1 MIRATKVIRLMI
13 QVTRVSRVTKVSRV
27 SRVTRVSRVSGSYRV
42 SKFSLS
48 PVHHISVWVAVMLGE
63 EKR

>member
-13 QVTRVSRVTKVSRV
+13 QVTKVTGVIQVSRLSRVT
-27 SRVTRVSRVSGSYRV
+27 GSYRV